1 MGVIKKVITSVCE
14 SCKRQQYCTL
24 TASNGLHGL
33 LLPQIGHGR
42 VPKRGQEVNINYC
55 VYETA
60 TGKHLGVGD
69 GLDTVMLGGNAEIYA
84 LNHCLGTMREGEVST
99 RQGQ

>member
-14 SCKRQQYCTL
+14 IIQKTKYCTL
-24 TASNGLHGL
+24 TVSNGLHGL

-69 GLDTVMLGGNAEIYA
+69 GLDTVMLGGSAEIYA
-84 LNHCLGTMREGEVST
+84 LSHCLATMREGEVGT
-99 RQGQ
+99 CQGQ